1 MRVQKYFKGAVDIPI
16 LAISV
21 LGMAL
26 LALGIGYITP
36 TGEQSKLAYEEDLW
50 CVSNYIEQRPVEYL
64 KDGRPRQDKL
74 LDGKE
79 DWIVRDQVKADT
91 KEQAEEIARKN
102 GDGRFEPSDQNEL
115 REKLAANDKE
125 FFTTHFNTGA
135 TMAGPCW
142 GTGSSTSMTGRWLN
156 DAIREDCFDIEAPS
170 SPASNL
176 ASAVLTEG
184 NCQAK
189 SVTVN
194 RRSGGSI
201 NTPASGVAVVEEH
214 LVTKDE
220 NFQPTSTKDQID
232 RHYSVTEKA
241 VGIKYSHQRGWTPA
255 EGGGSIGGGSASP
268 PPAAVEPYVVN
279 MNWSSRPAEGTRMIL
294 TNPKTGKSV
303 VAAAGYETGP
313 GNTAYAIGAQEE
325 AMQAIGAKT
334 GDKIEFGFAVDQ
346 SLPFGPIKCEEKTAQ
361 GESGK
366 SELASLGNILSL
378 FAGVFSVE
386 NALAASPVIV
396 IDPGHGSAIN
406 KRTYE
411 GQTELAIA
419 KNLKAILEKEG
430 YTVVMTRTASG
441 QVIGNAKS
449 GIERID
455 LRARAAIANS
465 ANASL
470 IISLHSDD
478 RSNDTYD
485 VIYPD
490 VTRGDQDGK
499 GVSHVENY
507 LAKAKKSAQSIHNAL
522 KSAGFTPNGSRSLRG
537 ESNNSGRLPGI
548 PFVLSA
554 NSKAPLVTIEVY
566 GHDSSTLRTKYASSS
581 TQEKVARAIAN
592 GVKNYFGQNTAEAA
606 STQEE
611 VPKKTSSAPSNCP
624 EKAPNAGPS
633 YGNDYQAQIAHSFE
647 QQYSIL
653 NNQVGGDPQEL
664 LAGAEGG
671 VTGNGEC
678 ALPIPNNSK
687 IVSVFGTSRGRGKH
701 AGVDFSAP
709 TGTPVVATMDGEIV
723 LSEDEGFAD
732 GTGSWG
738 STSQNGGYGNR
749 IKIKHANDVYS
760 EYHHLKSGSLLPVG
774 TQVTKGQVIALV
786 DHNGWSSGPHL
797 HFQLMKGASTSG
809 AFNPVKCLGL

>member
-1 MRVQKYFKGAVDIPI
+1 MKKNIKTSFKSAVDIP
-16 LAISV
+16 V
-21 LGMAL
+21 LVASAL
-26 LALGIGYITP
+26 GLALMAIGIGYLAP
-36 TGEQSKLAYEEDLW
+36 TGEQSKLQYPPNLW

-79 DWIVRDQVKADT
+79 GWIVRDQVKADT

-102 GDGRFEPSDQNEL
+102 GNGRFESSNQDEL
-115 REKLAANDKE
+115 REKLQANDKE

-176 ASAVLTEG
+176 TSAVLTEG
-184 NCQAK
+184 SCQAK

-194 RRSGGSI
+194 RRAGGSI
-201 NTPASGVAVVEEH
+201 NTPASGVAVVEQH
-214 LVTKDE
+214 LVTKEE
-220 NFQPTSTKDQID
+220 NFQPSNTKDQID
-232 RHYSVTEKA
+232 RHYSITEKA
-241 VGIKYSHQRGWTPA
+241 IGIKYSHERSWTPA

-268 PPAAVEPYVVN
+268 PPAAAEPYAVN

-334 GDKIEFGFAVDQ
+334 GDRIEFGFAVDQ
-346 SLPFGPIKCEEKTAQ
+346 SLPFGPIKCEQATEAAGISAYQNVFKL
-361 GESGK
+361 
-366 SELASLGNILSL
+366 LAGL
-378 FAGVFSVE
+378 FSIE
-386 NALAASPVIV
+386 NALAANPVIV

-406 KRTYE
+406 KREYE
-411 GQTELAIA
+411 GQTELGIA
-419 KNLKAILEKEG
+419 KKLKAILEKEG
-430 YTVVMTRTASG
+430 YTVVMTRSSNG

-455 LRARAAIANS
+455 LRARAAVANS

-499 GVSHVENY
+499 GVAHVENY
-507 LAKAKKSAQSIHNAL
+507 LAKAKKSAQSIHSAL
-522 KSAGFTPNGSRSLRG
+522 KSSGFTPNGGRSLRG

-554 NSKAPLVTIEVY
+554 NSKAPLVTVEVY
-566 GHDSSTLRTKYASSS
+566 GHDSSALRAKYANGS
-581 TQEKVARAIAN
+581 TQEKVAEAIAN
-592 GVKNYFGQNTAEAA
+592 GVKSYFGQNTAEAA

-624 EKAPNAGPS
+624 EKAPSAGPS
-633 YGNDYQAQIAHSFE
+633 YGKDYQAQIAHSFE

-653 NNQVGGDPQEL
+653 NNPVGGDPQEL

-678 ALPIPNNSK
+678 ALPVLNNSK
-687 IVSVFGTSRGRGKH
+687 IVSVFGTARGSGRH

-709 TGTPVVATMDGEIV
+709 TGTPVVSTMDGEIV
-723 LSEDEGFAD
+723 LSEDLGFAD
-732 GTGSWG
+732 GSGSWG
-738 STSQNGGYGNR
+738 STKQNGGYGNR
-749 IKIKHANDVYS
+749 IKIKHANNIYS

-774 TQVTKGQVIALV
+774 TKVTKGQVIALV

-797 HFQLMKGASTSG
+797 HFQLMRGADTKAG